1 MYWEGL
7 KIGDFFNS
15 FLPSQNIWTLL
26 WRRFSYFLISRGQ
39 KKGAGFFPWK
49 TNDNKKIVCF
59 EMKIDRSEIFK
70 SISYSLHDF
79 VCFLR
84 KFRLGNPLHVT
95 YETIQTMPR
104 PYPRPIKGRNRC
116 FFFSVCLWTM
126 LRNVL
131 YLTKGKCIF
140 KKERCR

>member
-1 MYWEGL
+1 MRRPQNRR
-7 KIGDFFNS
+7 FFQF

-49 TNDNKKIVCF
+49 TNDKKKIVCF

-84 KFRLGNPLHVT
+84 KFRLGSPLHVT

-104 PYPRPIKGRNRC
+104 PYPRPIMGRNRC
-116 FFFSVCLWTM
+116 FFFSICLWTM
-126 LRNVL
+126 LRKVM
-131 YLTKGKCIF
+131 YLTKGKFIF
-140 KKERCR
+140 KKERCN